1 MLNEITP
8 LILTYNEEPNIARTL
23 AKLSWAREIVVVD
36 SASTDRTCELAAARP
51 GVRVVQHAFT
61 SHAEKWRFGLEHCG
75 ITSEWVL
82 ALDAD
87 YVLSD
92 ALVAELGALSP
103 PPDVAGYRASFQYC
117 IGGRPLHG
125 AAYPPVTVLYRRT
138 RAGYIQDGH
147 TQRVQVD
154 GGVRPLAAPIFHD
167 DRKPLAHWLA
177 QQARNMKLEVEK
189 LAQAPPD
196 GLALV
201 DRLRK
206 LIVITP
212 VAVPLYCLFLRGGI
226 LDGWPGLY
234 YAFQRG
240 TAEAILSMYLMERLF
255 AREDARS

>member
-1 MLNEITP
+1 MLNDITP

-23 AKLSWAREIVVVD
+23 AQLSWAREIVVVD
-36 SASTDRTCELAAARP
+36 SASTDRTCELASARP

-61 SHAEKWRFGLEHCG
+61 SHAEKWRFGLEQCG

-92 ALVAELGALSP
+92 SLVAELRALSP
-103 PPDVAGYRASFQYC
+103 SADMAGYRASFQYC
-117 IGGRPLHG
+117 IGGRPLRG

-138 RAGYIQDGH
+138 RAHYVQDGH
-147 TQRVQVD
+147 TQRVQV
-154 GGVRPLAAPIFHD
+154 GGAVGALAAPIFHD
-167 DRKPLAHWLA
+167 DRKPLAHWLS
-177 QQARNMKLEVEK
+177 QQARNMKLESEK
-189 LAQAPPD
+189 LTYASPD

-212 VAVPLYCLFLRGGI
+212 VALPFYCLFLRGGI

-240 TAEAILSMYLMERLF
+240 TAEAILSLYLLERLF
-255 AREDARS
+255 SGEDVRS